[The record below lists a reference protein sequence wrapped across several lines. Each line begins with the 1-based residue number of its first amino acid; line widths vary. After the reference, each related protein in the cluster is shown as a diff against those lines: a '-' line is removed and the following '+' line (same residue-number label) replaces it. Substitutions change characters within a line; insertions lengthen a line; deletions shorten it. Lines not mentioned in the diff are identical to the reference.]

1 MDTLD
6 VVKKAEE
13 RGGSERRE
21 AIEQVLIG
29 ARQLGCDMQVGG
41 GRAGGMNLRY
51 GAIGYA
57 ILDVNTKGVVKL
69 YASPHP
75 GKDATDEHREA
86 LNSFIEARE
95 ALEPKSFPVNT
106 YGHLEDPIEEIGPGP
121 LVAFVERAVQL
132 IRKSYYEPWREL
144 HEA

>member
-13 RGGSERRE
+13 RGGRERRE
-21 AIEQVLIG
+21 AIEQVLIS
-29 ARQLGCDMQVGG
+29 ARRLGCDMQVGG
-41 GRAGGMNLRY
+41 GQAGGMNLRY

-57 ILDVNTKGVVKL
+57 ILDVNTRGVVKL

-75 GKDATDEHREA
+75 GKEVSEEHRDA
-86 LNSFIEARE
+86 VNAFIEGRE
-95 ALEPKSFPVNT
+95 ALEPKSFPVHT
-106 YGHLEDPIEEIGPGP
+106 YGHLENPIEEIGSEP

-132 IRKSYYEPWREL
+132 IRRSYYEPWREL